1 MDIGKGPLSDSLLL
15 TGGPMVDI
23 GGCSEGGRAGERA
36 AAVRADSGVGGC
48 RPGRPLPMPGRWPK
62 PCMAAARLPGG
73 GGGTPWGGP
82 P

>member
-1 MDIGKGPLSDSLLL
+1 M
-15 TGGPMVDI
+15 
-23 GGCSEGGRAGERA
+23 AGDRA
-36 AAVRADSGVGGC
+36 AAVRADRGVGGC
-48 RPGRPLPMPGRWPK
+48 RPLNAPPIPGRCPK